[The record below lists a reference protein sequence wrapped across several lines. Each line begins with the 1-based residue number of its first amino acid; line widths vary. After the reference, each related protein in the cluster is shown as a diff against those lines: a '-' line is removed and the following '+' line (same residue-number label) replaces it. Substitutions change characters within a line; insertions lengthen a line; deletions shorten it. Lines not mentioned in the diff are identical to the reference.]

1 MGWVFLLLAGACE
14 IFYAAAMPR
23 TDGFTRLWPSLF
35 CGLFICMSMYLLSL
49 AARSI
54 PVGTAYAV
62 WVGIGALGTAIY
74 GMAFLGE
81 DRSLMR
87 VLCFM
92 LILAGI
98 VGLKLISVEKA

>member
-35 CGLFICMSMYLLSL
+35 CGLFICMSMCLLSL

-81 DRSLMR
+81 DRGVMR

>member
-1 MGWVFLLLAGACE
+1 L
-14 IFYAAAMPR
+14 R
-23 TDGFTRLWPSLF
+23 
-35 CGLFICMSMYLLSL
+35 
-49 AARSI
+49 
-54 PVGTAYAV
+54 AV
-62 WVGIGALGTAIY
+62 HLHEHVPAVPGGQEYSGRHWVGIGALGTAIY

-81 DRSLMR
+81 DRSVMR